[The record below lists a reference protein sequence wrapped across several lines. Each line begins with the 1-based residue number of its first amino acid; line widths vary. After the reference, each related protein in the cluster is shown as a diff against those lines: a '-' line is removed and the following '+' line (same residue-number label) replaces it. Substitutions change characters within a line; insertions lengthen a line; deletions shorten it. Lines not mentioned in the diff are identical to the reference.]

1 MGSVGKVEAI
11 IQIEYIDTIH
21 LFSKNFNYTFEGDK
35 ITVTYDGVADV
46 FDFTDMPEGA
56 AVVFFQAETILKY
69 NPIVSAK
76 RIDGILHLTL
86 LNFVP
91 RRDSNG

>member
-1 MGSVGKVEAI
+1 M
-11 IQIEYIDTIH
+11 QIKYVNTIH

-35 ITVTYDGVADV
+35 IIVTYNRVADV

-56 AVVFFQAETILKY
+56 EVVFFQVETILEY

-76 RIDGILHLTL
+76 RTDGILYVTL

-91 RRDSNG
+91 RRDPNG

>member
-1 MGSVGKVEAI
+1 M
-11 IQIEYIDTIH
+11 IH

-56 AVVFFQAETILKY
+56 EIVFFQVETILEY

-76 RIDGILHLTL
+76 RAEGILYVTL

-91 RRDSNG
+91 RRDLNG